1 MSRGVKAL
9 LKEYLDKFSMCKV
22 YVFGKTAKVF
32 AFHSKSPIPNKI
44 NFDKVHNLCDRVNVT
59 VMWIQKFKLLRIYKK
74 NTHTFHKF
82 VKSRVNK
89 AK

>member
-44 NFDKVHNLCDRVNVT
+44 NFDKEDVNVT
-59 VMWIQKFKLLRIYKK
+59 VMWMQKFKLLRIYKK
-74 NTHTFHKF
+74 KHPYF
-82 VKSRVNK
+82 S
-89 AK
+89 